1 MAGHAEALTESEIG
15 CQVFH
20 RQPGYDPTEDSIV
33 RTTARQ
39 LRQKVKEYFET
50 EGGDESWVLEIP
62 KGGYAPVFRRRV
74 KPAVAAAGN
83 RWILVLAGAV
93 VLLVAAV
100 AWLARENYRWR
111 AGTKPPEPPSLLS
124 HLIWSSA
131 EATKVVLADFGLL
144 LMQVDAQR
152 NFSLKE
158 YTEHAYRP
166 SSARQ
171 QIWTILQRNPIT
183 GIGAAEVAGA
193 VLRAAGSRGSRVR
206 LRHARQMVA
215 RDYRTGELFVLVGSA
230 ISNPWFSLY
239 EDRLNFRFDPAAGI
253 SEDGF
258 RNTAPQSGELPLYR
272 GQTPESYARLA
283 LIPNHLGSGRVLL
296 VSGLSMPAVEAAGE
310 FASNPARMPELL
322 RLLGA
327 RDLTSLPYFEVLL
340 RITAI
345 DAAPREMRVV
355 AFRRK

>member
-1 MAGHAEALTESEIG
+1 
-15 CQVFH
+15 
-20 RQPGYDPTEDSIV
+20 
-33 RTTARQ
+33 
-39 LRQKVKEYFET
+39 
-50 EGGDESWVLEIP
+50 
-62 KGGYAPVFRRRV
+62 
-74 KPAVAAAGN
+74 
-83 RWILVLAGAV
+83 
-93 VLLVAAV
+93 
-100 AWLARENYRWR
+100 
-111 AGTKPPEPPSLLS
+111 
-124 HLIWSSA
+124 
-131 EATKVVLADFGLL
+131 
-144 LMQVDAQR
+144 
-152 NFSLKE
+152 
-158 YTEHAYRP
+158 
-166 SSARQ
+166 
-171 QIWTILQRNPIT
+171 
-183 GIGAAEVAGA
+183 
-193 VLRAAGSRGSRVR
+193 
-206 LRHARQMVA
+206 
-215 RDYRTGELFVLVGSA
+215 LFVLVGSA